1 MYDVLII
8 GAGICGTSIAHELT
22 RYQLKI
28 ALIDKENDV
37 SNGTTKANSAI
48 IHAGYDPKPGTLMAE
63 LNSKGNP
70 MFDSLCRRLQVPF
83 KRIGSLVL
91 AFNDTDL
98 KTLQQLYER
107 GIRNKIR
114 QMEIIDRDQLRN
126 LEPEINP
133 AAIGALYAKTA
144 GIVGP
149 WELAI
154 ALAENAIDNGAE
166 LYLNSPVV
174 SISKADGFFNI
185 STGSVQFRSR
195 VIINCAGVQ
204 ADKINNLIAP
214 PEFTIMPRR
223 GEYYVLDKTAG
234 KMVRH
239 VVFQPPS
246 DLGKGVLV
254 TPTVHGNVL
263 IGPNSERISRD
274 DAVETTSQ
282 GLEFVQQTARQSFIN
297 IPLHQTINIFAG
309 LRAEPDTGDF
319 IIAESPAVKGFI
331 NVAGIK
337 SPGLTAAP
345 AIAEKVVG
353 IVDSILPALKPKR
366 DFRDTRREIIHF
378 AELSDHQKASLIKRE
393 PRFARIICRCE
404 NITEG
409 EIVDAIHRNAGAT
422 TVDGV
427 KRRVR
432 PGTGRCQGGFC
443 MPRVIEIL
451 ARELHQEMGSILK
464 DNLNSPILTG
474 KTKSAD
480 MNETK
485 PVLAAQ
491 QLKEVEC

>member
-1 MYDVLII
+1 MFDILII
-8 GAGICGTSIAHELT
+8 GAGICGTSIARELT
-22 RYQLKI
+22 RFKLKI
-28 ALIDKENDV
+28 ALVDKENDV

-63 LNSKGNP
+63 LNSRGNP
-70 MFDSLCRRLQVPF
+70 MFDTLCSRLQVPF

-98 KTLQQLYER
+98 KTLGKLYKQ
-107 GIRNKIR
+107 GIQNRISK
-114 QMEIIDRDQLRN
+114 MEIIDRDQLRN

-133 AAIGALYAKTA
+133 AAIGALYAQTA

-174 SISKADGFFNI
+174 SINKVDKVFTVTTDSA
-185 STGSVQFRSR
+185 QFRSK
-195 VIINCAGVQ
+195 VVINCAGVQ

-214 PEFTIMPRR
+214 PEFKIMPRR

-239 VVFQPPS
+239 VVFQPPG

-263 IGPNSERISRD
+263 IGPNSERVSRD
-274 DAVETTSQ
+274 DAIETTAQ
-282 GLEFVQQTARQSFIN
+282 GLEYIQKTAQQSFTN

-319 IIAESPAVKGFI
+319 IIAESPTVKGFI
-331 NVAGIK
+331 NIAGIK
-337 SPGLTAAP
+337 SPGLSAAP

-353 IVDSILPALKPKR
+353 IVDSILPALKPNQ
-366 DFRDTRREIIHF
+366 DFIETRREIIHF
-378 AELSDHQKASLIKRE
+378 AELSDKAKARLIKKD
-393 PRFARIICRCE
+393 PRYARIICRCE

-422 TVDGV
+422 TVDSV

-451 ARELHQEMGSILK
+451 AREQNQEMDNILK
-464 DNLNSPILTG
+464 DGLNSPVLTG
-474 KTKSAD
+474 MTKSEEIRESEPAF
-480 MNETK
+480 TA
-485 PVLAAQ
+485 P